1 MYFPLFVDLSQK
13 EILIVGAG
21 TIASRRVRSLCGF
34 AGHMTVTAPEI
45 SGDISELA
53 SQYPITVCERRF
65 EKTDLEE
72 KDLVLAATDDLEL
85 NCLIVQMCRERGT
98 PVNDCSDQSL
108 CDFQFP
114 SVLQQGD
121 LVIGINAS
129 GKNHR
134 LVKETRQKLQQF
146 LENNGA
152 ARTDSVRTMTEK
164 EKRNIDMSGGKFQ

>member
-1 MYFPLFVDLSQK
+1 MYFPLFVDLSEK

-21 TIASRRVRSLCGF
+21 TIASRRIRSLCGF

-53 SQYPITVCERRF
+53 AQYPITVRQKRF
-65 EKTDLEE
+65 EEAELEG
-72 KDLVLAATDDLEL
+72 KDLVLAATDDRGL
-85 NCLIVQMCRERGT
+85 NCAIIQMCRKRRI
-98 PVNDCSDQSL
+98 PANDCSDQSL

-121 LVIGINAS
+121 IVIGINAS
-129 GKNHR
+129 GRNHR

-146 LENNGA
+146 LEKDGSPET
-152 ARTDSVRTMTEK
+152 ARDIPGDTD
-164 EKRNIDMSGGKFQ
+164 